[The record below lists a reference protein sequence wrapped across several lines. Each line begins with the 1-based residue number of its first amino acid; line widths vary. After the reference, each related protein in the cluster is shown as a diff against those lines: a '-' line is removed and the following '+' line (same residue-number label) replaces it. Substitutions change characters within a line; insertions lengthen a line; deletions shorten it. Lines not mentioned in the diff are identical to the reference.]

1 MANPDSTARCVRA
14 CSVAKLERLAQ
25 GDPGVH
31 RGHKNLEFGHTNWVD
46 LDWFLSLRL
55 RLSLIC
61 LVGCGAF
68 AQQPIADPP
77 AAALDRKP
85 SEYLNERLPQWVQ
98 FSGEFRLRWEESG
111 TSGFNNPED
120 SYLLG
125 RTRFNLAIQPLPWLK
140 FFGQSQDARAF
151 FSNVPHPGSPY
162 QDTWDI
168 RQAYVQIGDAKNGPV
183 ALTVGRQEINLGD
196 ERLVGSSNWT
206 NTARTFDAARLS
218 LHHAG
223 YRLEAFAAS
232 VVDQH
237 DQELNHH
244 TKGNNLHGLYGGLDS
259 LLPGATIEPY
269 FLWRLAPLSLSGA
282 TEHGGRGKL
291 NEKTAGVRWTGKLP
305 AGFDYNVEMA
315 KQFGSF
321 GLDGIDAW
329 AGHWVAGKKFASV
342 KWQPRW
348 FLGYNYASGDANP
361 ADGTRG
367 TFDQLYP
374 TAHGKYGL
382 TDQVG
387 WRNIH
392 DPHIGLDLKPAR
404 KLTITGVFHDYWL
417 ASARDGLY
425 NSSSTLVARS
435 ADGSAGRHVGE
446 EIEVYGLY
454 SVSKAISFGAG
465 YGRLFTGEF
474 LNRTTRG
481 HDYNYAYTML
491 VWQL

>member
-1 MANPDSTARCVRA
+1 VI
-14 CSVAKLERLAQ
+14 
-25 GDPGVH
+25 
-31 RGHKNLEFGHTNWVD
+31 
-46 LDWFLSLRL
+46 LSLRL
-55 RLSLIC
+55 RFSLIC
-61 LVGCGAF
+61 LAACGAF
-68 AQQPIADPP
+68 AQPP
-77 AAALDRKP
+77 AADPSPSVLDRKP
-85 SEYLNERLPQWVQ
+85 SEYLNERLPPWLQ
-98 FSGEFRLRWEESG
+98 FSGEFRLRPEESG

-120 SYLLG
+120 GYLLG

-151 FSNVPHPGSPY
+151 FQDVPHPVAPH

-168 RQAYVQIGDAKNGPV
+168 RQAYVEIGDAKNGPV

-196 ERLVGSSNWT
+196 QRLVGSSNWT

-223 YRLEAFAAS
+223 LRLNAFASS

-269 FLWRLAPLSLSGA
+269 ILWRLAPLSLSGA

-291 NEKTAGVRWTGKLP
+291 NEKTAGVRWTGKLRG
-305 AGFDYNVEMA
+305 GFDYNVEMA

-321 GLDGIDAW
+321 GLDDIDAW
-329 AGHWVAGKKFASV
+329 AGHWVAGKEFASV
-342 KWQPRW
+342 KWQPRL
-348 FLGYNYASGDANP
+348 FLEYNYASGDANP

-374 TAHGKYGL
+374 TAHGKYGIA
-382 TDQVG
+382 DQVG

-392 DPHIGLDLKPAR
+392 DAHIGLDLKLMA
-404 KLTITGVFHDYWL
+404 KLTITGGFHDYWL
-417 ASARDGLY
+417 ANARDGLY
-425 NSSSTLVARS
+425 NASSTLVARS
-435 ADGSAGRHVGE
+435 IDGSAGRHVGE
-446 EIEVYGLY
+446 ELEAYGAY
-454 SVSKAISFGAG
+454 SFSKAISFGAG

-481 HDYNYAYTML
+481 HDYNYAYTMF